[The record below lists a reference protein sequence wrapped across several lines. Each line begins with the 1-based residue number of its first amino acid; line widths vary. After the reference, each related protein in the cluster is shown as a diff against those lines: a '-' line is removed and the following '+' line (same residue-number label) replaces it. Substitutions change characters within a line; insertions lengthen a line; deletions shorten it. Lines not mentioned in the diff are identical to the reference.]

1 MFSNKGK
8 MFQTIVKIF
17 LKHVHDQVDLS
28 VIGWGREGKDKKKF
42 CIVGGSRSLVG
53 WGQGCWDQPWL
64 WEDEGELSAERWRKK
79 PRFRPLNFPTL
90 GGAESQSLLLSVHP

>member
-28 VIGWGREGKDKKKF
+28 VIGWGREGKDKEKF